1 MIECMTRIGRNL
13 KDTHNWAQHMRD
25 VGFIDVVEHKLLVP
39 VSPWARG
46 KKNKILGAISLQNM
60 IEGVSS
66 MSTAPFTRILG
77 WTQERLES
85 FLVGVKDNLSSKEV
99 HAYGIIYFCYGRK
112 PSLTTGE
119 M

>member
-25 VGFIDVVEHKLLVP
+25 VGFVDVVEYKLLVP

-60 IEGVSS
+60 MEGVSS

-77 WTQERLES
+77 WTQERLEV
-85 FLVGVKDNLSSKEV
+85 FLVGVRDNLSTKAV
-99 HAYGIIYFCYGRK
+99 HAYGVLYFCHGKK
-112 PSLTTGE
+112 PPAVE
-119 M
+119 E